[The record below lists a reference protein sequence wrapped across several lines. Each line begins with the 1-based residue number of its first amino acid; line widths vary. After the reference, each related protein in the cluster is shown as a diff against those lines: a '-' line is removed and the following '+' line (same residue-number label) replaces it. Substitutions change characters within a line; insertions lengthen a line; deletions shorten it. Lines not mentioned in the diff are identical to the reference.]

1 MLTTRGLALRG
12 VVADLAVAHAPI
24 RVVALGRQAAI
35 VDDITRPITARVA
48 IGALTR
54 TIAEGWAIIIR
65 ATITLMTLTAVRNVS
80 NTRNLRSR
88 RATITVV
95 LAVDVA

>member
-1 MLTTRGLALRG
+1 M
-12 VVADLAVAHAPI
+12 VADLAVAHAPI
-24 RVVALGRQAAI
+24 RVVTLGRQTAI

-54 TIAEGWAIIIR
+54 TIAEGWAIITR
-65 ATITLMTLTAVRNVS
+65 AAITIMTLTAVCNVS
-80 NTRNLRSR
+80 NTRNLRNR